1 MDKQST
7 STCDICTALFR
18 SMGIIVHTWRTQ
30 QLHKSS
36 SSASILKNKTYFGPH
51 FVHIGVEAG
60 KCSGLESSK
69 HSRHQT
75 SSQTWQHVQK
85 SGETQAHA
93 EMLQIAQTTTL
104 STNYDMLVVEY
115 LQVVLE
121 NYVKLRLFWWDI
133 SVHGCFLCLQ
143 HRRQTG
149 DTHFQLRPPPPP
161 TYHTYSE

>member
-1 MDKQST
+1 MWTNNPHPHVIFVQLFSEAWELLCTHDGLNNST
-7 STCDICTALFR
+7 SQVL
-18 SMGIIVHTWRTQ
+18 
-30 QLHKSS
+30 LHQSW
-36 SSASILKNKTYFGPH
+36 KTYFGPH